1 MIIKQRSN
9 LNRRCRWS
17 DHRGF
22 SLIEVM
28 ASIAI
33 FGIVATGM
41 TSSFVKMQQTNLA
54 NEIKTGAMGAAQ
66 KVLDEL
72 RVSDPASLPSSG
84 TSAPQTITIQGRA
97 FSVTTTYCP
106 VATYCTSTMRQLR
119 ITANYKSVKR
129 YEVDSIY
136 CQLQ

>member
-1 MIIKQRSN
+1 MKKNLKFSASRS
-9 LNRRCRWS
+9 RSRS
-17 DHRGF
+17 DRGF
-22 SLIEVM
+22 SMIEVM

-33 FGIVATGM
+33 FGVVATGM
-41 TSSFVKMQQTNLA
+41 TSAFVKMQQANLA
-54 NEIKTGAMGAAQ
+54 NEIKAGAMGAAQ

-72 RVSDPASLPSSG
+72 RVSDPATLPSSG
-84 TSAPQTITIQGRA
+84 TSAAQTITIQGRA

-129 YEVDSIY
+129 YEVDSIF

>member
-1 MIIKQRSN
+1 MIGKVINR
-9 LNRRCRWS
+9 LNS
-17 DHRGF
+17 SGF

-33 FGIVATGM
+33 FGVVAAGM
-41 TSSFVKMQQTNLA
+41 TGTFVKTQQANLS
-54 NEIKTGAMGAAQ
+54 NEIKSGAMGAAQ

-72 RVSDPASLPSSG
+72 RVSDPATLPSSG
-84 TSAPQTITIQGRA
+84 TSAAQIVTIQNRSY
-97 FSVTTTYCP
+97 SVTTSYCP
-106 VATYCTSTMRQLR
+106 DSAYCSSTMRMLR
-119 ITANYKSVKR
+119 VTANYKDVKR